1 MARKTIPFRNTGF
14 GFASKM
20 KYELRAAIAFR
31 RGNGALRFPEARNK
45 VKVHKYFERLAVVS
59 VFAAFAVGAHAAQ
72 LDTDARTAIPS
83 DVQQIIVVDYRA
95 MQNSPAAMDLK
106 SRILPP
112 ELKQLEEALKVS
124 GFNENHDVDE
134 LAFAAFRA
142 GGSEQGV
149 RTVGIAQGQF
159 SLPDIMASFKKKKIK
174 AKLIRTNQLYP
185 MGGSGMTVVFLNPTT
200 MVFGSSDA
208 LRSALD
214 ARDGLAPNF
223 LTNQSM
229 VDEMAQVDSQ
239 PVWSIL
245 DQKGTQFMMKGLL
258 GQASQLTDYDQIKKR
273 LLGSHYTM
281 NFQNGVKFSLQV
293 STPDTFTAATLSSL
307 LNAAAMYE
315 KVSGTTIE
323 KQAIDATTIDSSAGD
338 LNVNYA
344 SSDSQFSAL
353 LESPLFQTVVK

>member
-1 MARKTIPFRNTGF
+1 
-14 GFASKM
+14 
-20 KYELRAAIAFR
+20 
-31 RGNGALRFPEARNK
+31 
-45 VKVHKYFERLAVVS
+45 
-59 VFAAFAVGAHAAQ
+59 
-72 LDTDARTAIPS
+72 
-83 DVQQIIVVDYRA
+83 
-95 MQNSPAAMDLK
+95 
-106 SRILPP
+106 
-112 ELKQLEEALKVS
+112 
-124 GFNENHDVDE
+124 
-134 LAFAAFRA
+134 
-142 GGSEQGV
+142 
-149 RTVGIAQGQF
+149 
-159 SLPDIMASFKKKKIK
+159 
-174 AKLIRTNQLYP
+174 
-185 MGGSGMTVVFLNPTT
+185 
-200 MVFGSSDA
+200 
-208 LRSALD
+208 
-214 ARDGLAPNF
+214 
-223 LTNQSM
+223 M
-229 VDEMAQVDSQ
+229 VDAMAQVDSQ